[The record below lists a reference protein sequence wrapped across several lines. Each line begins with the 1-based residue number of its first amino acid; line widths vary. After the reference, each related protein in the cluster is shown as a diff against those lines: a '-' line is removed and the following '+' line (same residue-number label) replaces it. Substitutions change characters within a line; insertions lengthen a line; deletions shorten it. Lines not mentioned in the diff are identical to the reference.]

1 MPDFGSFRGF
11 GEKLVQGQT
20 PTQLGKIGSENIGY
34 VGLLD
39 AYPNAYVAY
48 SLRKLSDVYSG
59 NSIRVRR
66 SSDNAEQDIGFSSNQ
81 LDTAS
86 LISFVDAGGGAK
98 NGFVTTWYDQSGNA
112 INATQT
118 TAANQPQIVLNSVV
132 ISNGGKP
139 CIQFSV
145 VTQSLISTATINR
158 PYSIYSQFRET
169 GTGILRM
176 ISSNSS
182 NSLIS
187 AVRNANTVYTNGNV
201 RASSYAS
208 VNENVII
215 SLIES
220 STAASKFFYNTLDI
234 TSASPVSNDW
244 GILSFGVTPSSFNEG
259 AIGEIKECVVYN
271 LDQVN
276 NNTAIH
282 TNMNT
287 YYAVY

>member
-20 PTQLGKIGSENIGY
+20 PTQLGKIGSENVGY

-39 AYPNAYVAY
+39 AYPGAYVAY

-66 SSDNAEQDIGFSSNQ
+66 SGDNAEQDIGFSSNQ

-98 NGFVTTWYDQSGNA
+98 NGFVTTWYDQSGNGRNA
-112 INATQT
+112 INS
-118 TAANQPQIVLNSVV
+118 TAGTQPQIVLNSVV

-169 GTGILRM
+169 GTGLLRM
-176 ISSNSS
+176 ISSNSN

-187 AVRNANTVYTNGNV
+187 AVRAANTAFTLGNV
-201 RASSYAS
+201 RGTSYAS
-208 VNENVII
+208 VNQNVII
-215 SLIES
+215 SLLES
-220 STAASKFFYNTLDI
+220 TIAASKFFYNTLDI
-234 TSASPVSNDW
+234 TSAAPVSNDW
-244 GILSFGVTPSSFNEG
+244 GILSFGVTPNSFTEG
-259 AIGEIKECVVYN
+259 AIGEMKECVVYN
-271 LDQVN
+271 SDQIN

-287 YYAVY
+287 FYAVY